1 MFIIL
6 PKVLKH
12 IVEYI
17 AEYSVGSIRR
27 QRNQHYKIYQE
38 KIYYNQSCNNNINHI
53 EMKQGS
59 NL

>member
-38 KIYYNQSCNNNINHI
+38 KIYYNQSCNNNN
-53 EMKQGS
+53 
-59 NL
+59 